1 MDAPDQNGSTPS
13 SEPAKPPNV
22 DIQFDFD
29 ALTIIY
35 RWRSTRYFILLFMS
49 VALDVA
55 SVLLVGAMSLDD
67 DHAFAL
73 AALVSALLGLTLS
86 YYTLAGFIN
95 HTVIV
100 VNLQW
105 LIITHGPL
113 FWCANKRIEITRINQ
128 LYAPK
133 PPAWIGGRRSP
144 FGYKLNAIL
153 RDNSA
158 LKLLSGLS
166 SPNIARFI
174 EQSIEEY
181 IHIEDH
187 PVAGEIPKY

>member
-1 MDAPDQNGSTPS
+1 MEAPDQNESTLS
-13 SEPAKPPNV
+13 STSVKPPNV

-29 ALTIIY
+29 ALTITY
-35 RWRSTRYFILLFMS
+35 QWRSARHFILLFIS
-49 VALDVA
+49 LALDVA
-55 SVLLVGAMSLDD
+55 SVLLFGAISLGNNQIFVLT
-67 DHAFAL
+67 AF
-73 AALVSALLGLTLS
+73 VSALLGLTLT
-86 YYTLAGFIN
+86 YYTLAGFLN
-95 HTVIV
+95 HTVIT

-113 FWCANKRIEITRINQ
+113 FWCANKRIEITRIFQ

-133 PPAWIGGRRSP
+133 PPVWIGGRRSP

-153 RDNSA
+153 RDNST
-158 LKLLSGLS
+158 LELLSGLS

-174 EQSIEEY
+174 EQSVEEY